1 MRDRPPLFPYDDGD
15 EDENPAWQS
24 ALDRLRQRPPPP
36 QHGEGESPRFR
47 PGKGDLVF
55 PCPSCESF
63 RTEQRHIAR
72 RVCSA
77 IGAAAGATSG
87 AAAVLSGA
95 ETGAAVGMLGGPVGS
110 VCGGVA
116 GAILAG
122 LVAGAAGCATGAA
135 LGEAIDQKVLD
146 NWRCLACG
154 RLFTVRLS

>member
-1 MRDRPPLFPYDDGD
+1 MLEGPPFFPHNDEGDDDG
-15 EDENPAWQS
+15 PAWQS
-24 ALDRLRQRPPPP
+24 AMNRLRHGHQPPEPD
-36 QHGEGESPRFR
+36 EGESPRFR
-47 PGKGDLVF
+47 PGKGDLIW

-72 RVCSA
+72 RIWSA

-95 ETGAAVGMLGGPVGS
+95 ETGAVTGALGGPIGS

-116 GAILAG
+116 GAVLAG

-135 LGEAIDQKVLD
+135 FGEALDHKVLN

-154 RLFTVRLS
+154 RTFTVRPS